1 MTVASG
7 SRTLKVGLMLPQT
20 EGLRGSGVRGWGEVK
35 EMALLA
41 EQVGFDSVWLVDHLL
56 YRLEGEE
63 QARGVWEC
71 WSLVSAVAAITERVE
86 IGTLVMAMGWR
97 NPALLA
103 KMVSTVEEISGGR
116 FILGLGSG
124 YHKFEYDAYG
134 FPFDYKVSRF
144 EEAIQIIHG
153 LLRNGKVDFEGR
165 FHSAKECELKPL
177 GPREGGPPILIGAS
191 APRMLAVAAKYADAW
206 NAYYDDTSNS
216 VEGAKKLREVVDAA
230 CVKEGRAPGT
240 LERTVA
246 VLIAEA
252 SADPWWDRMPSDQ
265 MRDQPPL
272 IPLAG
277 PPEQIAGILREY
289 EQEGV
294 THIQICMEPTT
305 LKTIE
310 ELVPVLEELDKLS
323 AG

>member
-1 MTVASG
+1 MTVANG

-103 KMVSTVEEISGGR
+103 KMASTVEEISGGR
-116 FILGLGSG
+116 LILGLGSG

-134 FPFDYKVSRF
+134 FPFSYKVSRF

-165 FHSAKECELKPL
+165 FHKAKECELRPL

-216 VEGAKKLREVVDAA
+216 VEGAVKLRGIVDAA
-230 CVKEGRAPGT
+230 CVKESREPGT

-272 IPLAG
+272 KPLAG
-277 PPEQIAGILREY
+277 PPEEIAGILKEY
-289 EQEGV
+289 EREGV
-294 THIQICMEPTT
+294 THIQISMEPTT
-305 LKTIE
+305 VETIQ
-310 ELVPVLEELDKLS
+310 ELVPVLEALDKLS
-323 AG
+323 AD

>member
-20 EGLRGSGVRGWGEVK
+20 EGLRGPGVRGWGEVRD
-35 EMALLA
+35 MALLA
-41 EQVGFDSVWLVDHLL
+41 EQAGFDSVWLVDHLL
-56 YRLEGEE
+56 YKLEGEA

-103 KMVSTVEEISGGR
+103 KMASTVEEISGGR
-116 FILGLGSG
+116 LILGLGSG
-124 YHKFEYDAYG
+124 YHKFEYDAFGY
-134 FPFDYKVSRF
+134 PFDYKVSRF
-144 EEAIQIIHG
+144 EEAIQILHG
-153 LLRNGKVDFEGR
+153 LLRNGYVDFEGR
-165 FHSAKECELKPL
+165 FHSAKECDLRPL
-177 GPREGGPPILIGAS
+177 GPRNEGPPILIGAS
-191 APRMLAVAAKYADAW
+191 GPRMLTVAAKYADAW

-216 VEGAKKLREVVDAA
+216 VEGAIKLREVVDAA
-230 CVKEGRAPGT
+230 CVKEDRDPGT

-272 IPLAG
+272 KPLSG
-277 PPEQIAGILREY
+277 SPEEIAGIMQEY
-289 EQEGV
+289 EREGI

-305 LKTIE
+305 METIE
-310 ELVPVLEELDKLS
+310 ELVPVLEALDKLS

>member
-1 MTVASG
+1 MTVANG

-20 EGLRGSGVRGWGEVK
+20 EGLRGSGVRGWQEVK

-103 KMVSTVEEISGGR
+103 KMASTVEEISGGR
-116 FILGLGSG
+116 LILGLGSG

-134 FPFDYKVSRF
+134 FPFEYKVSRF
-144 EEAIQIIHG
+144 EEAIQIVHG
-153 LLRNGKVDFEGR
+153 LIRNGYVDFEGR
-165 FHSAKECELKPL
+165 FHSAKQCELRPL

-191 APRMLAVAAKYADAW
+191 MPRMLAVAAKYAEAW

-216 VEGAKKLREVVDAA
+216 VEGAVKLREIVDAA
-230 CVKEGRAPGT
+230 CVKEGREPGT

-252 SADPWWDRMPSDQ
+252 SADTWWDRMPSDQ

-272 IPLAG
+272 KPLAG
-277 PPEQIAGILREY
+277 SPEEIAGILKEY
-289 EQEGV
+289 EREGV
-294 THIQICMEPTT
+294 THIQISMEPTT

-310 ELVPVLEELDKLS
+310 ELVPVLEALNKLS

>member
-20 EGLRGSGVRGWGEVK
+20 EGLRGAGVRGWQEVK
-35 EMALLA
+35 EMAVMA

-97 NPALLA
+97 NPAMLA

-124 YHKFEYDAYG
+124 YHKFEYDAFG
-134 FPFDYKVSRF
+134 FPFNYKVSRF
-144 EEAIQIIHG
+144 EEAIQIVHG
-153 LLRNGKVDFEGR
+153 LLRNGYVDFEGR
-165 FHSAKECELKPL
+165 FHRAKECELRPQ
-177 GPREGGPPILIGAS
+177 GPRAGGPPILIGAS

-206 NAYYDDTSNS
+206 NAYYDDTQNS
-216 VEGAKKLREVVDAA
+216 VEGAKKLRSIVDAA
-230 CVKEGRAPGT
+230 CVKEGRDPAS

-246 VLIAEA
+246 VLIADPEV
-252 SADPWWDRMPSDQ
+252 DPWWDRMPSDQ
-265 MRDQPPL
+265 MRELPPL
-272 IPLAG
+272 KPLAA
-277 PPEQIAGILREY
+277 PPDEVAEILREY
-289 EQEGV
+289 EREGV
-294 THIQICMEPTT
+294 SHIQICLEPTT

-310 ELVPVLEELDKLS
+310 ELVPVLEAVDRLS
-323 AG
+323 N

>member
-1 MTVASG
+1 
-7 SRTLKVGLMLPQT
+7 
-20 EGLRGSGVRGWGEVK
+20 
-35 EMALLA
+35 MALLA

-216 VEGAKKLREVVDAA
+216 VEGAKKLREGVDAA

>member
-20 EGLRGSGVRGWGEVK
+20 EGLRGSGVRGWREVR
-35 EMALLA
+35 EMAVLA

-103 KMVSTVEEISGGR
+103 KMASTVEEISGGR
-116 FILGLGSG
+116 LILGLGSG
-124 YHKFEYDAYG
+124 YHKFEYDAFGY
-134 FPFDYKVSRF
+134 PFGYKVSRF
-144 EEAIQIIHG
+144 EEAIQIVHG
-153 LLRNGKVDFEGR
+153 LLRNGEVNFEGR
-165 FHSAKECELKPL
+165 FHRAQECELRPL

-216 VEGAKKLREVVDAA
+216 VEGAIELREIVDAA
-230 CVKEGRAPGT
+230 CGKEGREPGT

-272 IPLAG
+272 KPLSG
-277 PPEQIAGILREY
+277 PPEEIARILRQY
-289 EQEGV
+289 EKEGV
-294 THIQICMEPTT
+294 AHIQICMEPTT
-305 LKTIE
+305 LETIE
-310 ELVPVLEELDKLS
+310 ELVPVLEALDKLS
-323 AG
+323 TA

>member
-20 EGLRGSGVRGWGEVK
+20 EGLRGSGVRGWEEVK

-41 EQVGFDSVWLVDHLL
+41 EEVGFDSVWLVDHLL
-56 YRLEGEE
+56 YKLEGEE

-103 KMVSTVEEISGGR
+103 KMASTVEEISGGR
-116 FILGLGSG
+116 LILGLGSG
-124 YHKFEYDAYG
+124 YHKFEYEAFGYA
-134 FPFDYKVSRF
+134 FDYKVSRF

-153 LLRNGKVDFEGR
+153 LLRNGYVDFEGR
-165 FHSAKECELKPL
+165 FHSAKQCELRPL

-216 VEGAKKLREVVDAA
+216 VEGAVKLRSVVDEA
-230 CVKEGRAPGT
+230 CRKEDRGPGT

-277 PPEQIAGILREY
+277 PPDEIAGILREY
-289 EQEGV
+289 EREGV

-305 LKTIE
+305 VKTIE
-310 ELVPVLEELDKLS
+310 QLVPVLEELDKLS

>member
-1 MTVASG
+1 MTVANG

-20 EGLRGSGVRGWGEVK
+20 EGLRGSGVRGWQEVK

-103 KMVSTVEEISGGR
+103 KMASTVEEISGGR
-116 FILGLGSG
+116 LIVGLGSG
-124 YHKFEYDAYG
+124 YHKFEYDAFGY
-134 FPFDYKVSRF
+134 PFNYKVSRF
-144 EEAIQIIHG
+144 EEAIQIVHG
-153 LLRNGKVDFEGR
+153 LLRNGYVDFEGR
-165 FHSAKECELKPL
+165 FHSAKECELRPL

-191 APRMLAVAAKYADAW
+191 APRMLSVAAKYADAW

-216 VEGAKKLREVVDAA
+216 VEGAVNLRGVVDDA
-230 CVKEGRAPGT
+230 CVKEGRDPGS

-272 IPLAG
+272 KPLAG
-277 PPEQIAGILREY
+277 PPDEIAGILREY
-289 EQEGV
+289 EREGV
-294 THIQICMEPTT
+294 THVQICMEPTT
-305 LKTIE
+305 VETIE
-310 ELVPVLEELDKLS
+310 ELVPVLEALDKLS
-323 AG
+323 TG